1 MPAEGVALNGVSY
14 RVPDA
19 PVVVVCVDGGDPEY
33 FAAARAAGCIPTV
46 SRFMDAGF
54 SAVAH
59 CGIPSFTCP
68 NNMSIATGAPP
79 KVHGI
84 SGNFYLD
91 RATGQAVVM
100 TGPELM
106 RSRTVFDVLS
116 KAGARTVVV
125 TAKDKLRTQ
134 LGKGLDVAAGNV
146 CFSSQHADRCTG
158 AENGIADALDFVGR
172 PLPDMYSEELSLFV
186 LDAGIRFLEQD
197 DPPALLYL
205 SLTDY
210 VQHKY
215 APDHAAALAFHAAL
229 DERFARLEELGATV
243 ALTADHGMKDKC
255 GADGSYHIVYLQDL
269 LDQRFGADRTRVI
282 CPITDAFVGHHG
294 SLGGF
299 VRVYCF
305 GGVEPREVVDFVR
318 PLDGIEEVLE
328 REETAQR
335 FDLPADVEGDVA
347 VISTADYCVG
357 MGRADHDLADLHGE
371 RLRTHGG
378 LSERD
383 VPFILSRP
391 LNAGY
396 RARAR
401 SEQLLNHQIF
411 DYAINGTA

>member
-1 MPAEGVALNGVSY
+1 MAADGLELNGVTY

-19 PVVVVCVDGGDPEY
+19 PVAVVCVDGGDPEY
-33 FAAARAAGCIPTV
+33 FAAARAAGRIPAV
-46 SRFMDAGF
+46 SRYMSAGF
-54 SAVAH
+54 SAIAH
-59 CGIPSFTCP
+59 CTIPSFTCP
-68 NNMSIATGAPP
+68 NNISIATGAPP

-91 RATGQAVVM
+91 RATGEAVVM

-134 LGKGLDVAAGNV
+134 LGKGLEVGHGNV
-146 CFSSQHADRCTG
+146 CFSSQRADRCTM
-158 AENGIADALDFVGR
+158 AENGIEDALSFVGQ

-197 DPPALLYL
+197 DPPLLLYL

-215 APDHAAALAFHAAL
+215 APDHPAALAFYAAL
-229 DERFARLEELGATV
+229 DNRFARLEELGATV

-255 GADGSYHIVYLQDL
+255 AADGSYNIVYLQDL
-269 LDQRFGADRTRVI
+269 LDERFGAGGTRVI

-305 GGVEPREVVDFVR
+305 DGVQPRAVADFIR
-318 PLDGIEEVLE
+318 PLQGIEQVLE
-328 REETAQR
+328 REQAAQW

-347 VISTADYCVG
+347 VISSADYCVG
-357 MGRADHDLADLHGE
+357 MGRADHDLAGLHGE

-383 VPFILSRP
+383 VPFIVSRP
-391 LNAGY
+391 LGHGY

-401 SEQLLNHQIF
+401 SEQLMNHQVF
-411 DYAINGTA
+411 DYAVNGTE

>member
-1 MPAEGVALNGVSY
+1 LAAERVELNGVGY

-33 FAAARAAGCIPTV
+33 FAAARTAGCIPTV
-46 SRFMDAGF
+46 SRFMDTGF

-79 KVHGI
+79 NVHGI

-91 RATGQAVVM
+91 RETGQAVVM

-116 KAGARTVVV
+116 KAGARTVVI

-146 CFSSQHADRCTG
+146 CFSSQHADRCTA
-158 AENGIADALDFVGR
+158 AENGIADALGFVGQ

-215 APDHAAALAFHAAL
+215 APEHAAALAFHAAL
-229 DERFARLEELGATV
+229 DERFARLQELGATV

-269 LDQRFGADRTRVI
+269 LDERFGAGRTRVI

-305 GGVEPREVVDFVR
+305 GGVEPRDVADFIR
-318 PLDGIEEVLE
+318 PLRGIEEVLE
-328 REETAQR
+328 REEAAQR

-383 VPFILSRP
+383 VPIILSRP
-391 LNAGY
+391 LNAAY

-401 SEQLLNHQIF
+401 SEQLRNHQVF